1 MFKRLFAGALFAGL
15 GAGALAALI
24 ELTFVVPLIHEGE
37 LYETGALTHFGAA
50 GPHDAEHATET
61 ATPGAVLL
69 TDVAPETE
77 VEAEADHDHSTHDHD
92 AAPQTPLARAS
103 GTFGFFLVSYTGF
116 ALLLIAGF
124 ALAERAGH
132 AVTARSGVIWGLC
145 GFFALQLAPAFGLA
159 PELPGGQG
167 AALELRQVWWTGC
180 VIATGGGLALLAFG
194 RNALALGAGAV
205 LLAAPH
211 LLGAPTAAY
220 AGVAPPE
227 LSAHF
232 TARVLGAGA
241 VCWALLGTIA
251 GAIWAKAA

>member
-24 ELTFVVPLIHEGE
+24 ELTFVVPLIHEAE
-37 LYETGALTHFGAA
+37 LYETGALVHFGAA
-50 GPHDAEHATET
+50 GTQAPDHAEATTTPDAV
-61 ATPGAVLL
+61 PL
-69 TDVAPETE
+69 TDGVPEPDHGQGDDSAPEN
-77 VEAEADHDHSTHDHD
+77 
-92 AAPQTPLARAS
+92 PLIRAI
-103 GTFGFFLVSYTGF
+103 GTLGFFLVSYTGF

-124 ALAERAGH
+124 VLAERAGQ
-132 AVTARSGVIWGLC
+132 VISARTGVIWGLC
-145 GFFALQLAPAFGLA
+145 GFFALQLAPAFGLP

-167 AALELRQVWWTGC
+167 AALEARQVWWVAC
-180 VIATGGGLALLAFG
+180 VLATGGGLALLAFG
-194 RNALALGAGAV
+194 RNALALAAGAL

-232 TARVLGAGA
+232 VARVLGAGA
-241 VCWALLGTIA
+241 VCWAPPIRVWCL
-251 GAIWAKAA
+251 KRAA

>member
-15 GAGALAALI
+15 GAGALGALM
-24 ELTFVVPLIHEGE
+24 ELTFVVPLIQEGE
-37 LYETGALTHFGAA
+37 LYESGALVHFGVA
-50 GPHDAEHATET
+50 GPAEHDHDQADIN
-61 ATPGAVLL
+61 ATPGAVPLSDL
-69 TDVAPETE
+69 AAEPAVEHDQGSAPDDPFPRT
-77 VEAEADHDHSTHDHD
+77 
-92 AAPQTPLARAS
+92 AR
-103 GTFGFFLVSYTGF
+103 TFGSFLVSYTGF
-116 ALLLIAGF
+116 AFLLIAGF

-132 AVTARSGVIWGLC
+132 RITARSGVIWGLC
-145 GFFALQLAPAFGLA
+145 GFFALQLAPAFGLP

-167 AALELRQVWWTGC
+167 AALEARQVWWVAC
-180 VIATGGGLALLAFG
+180 VLATAGGLSLLAAG

-220 AGVAPPE
+220 AGVGPPE

-251 GAIWAKAA
+251 GAFWAKDT